1 MQAGKYAG
9 MQEFRYASMQVCI
22 YAFMQAGKH
31 TNRQQ
36 QQVIAKL
43 RKKSYVKAVPTKNNF
58 MQDMP

>member
-1 MQAGKYAG
+1 

-43 RKKSYVKAVPTKNNF
+43 SKKSYAKAVPTKNNRL
-58 MQDMP
+58 

>member
-1 MQAGKYAG
+1 
-9 MQEFRYASMQVCI
+9 MQVCI

-43 RKKSYVKAVPTKNNF
+43 SKKSYAKAVQTKNNI
-58 MQDMP
+58 MQDTP

>member
-1 MQAGKYAG
+1 MQACKYAS
-9 MQEFRYASMQVCI
+9 MQEFRYASMQVGI
-22 YAFMQAGKH
+22 YAFMQASKH

-43 RKKSYVKAVPTKNNF
+43 SKKSYVKAVPTKNNF